1 MLKLG
6 DKLVTKT
13 LQAISDSGGY
23 TEDLTEGKVVEVLFV
38 DDNLIT
44 TDDGDFTIEPDNTGL
59 SWVTFYNKQDL

>member
-13 LQAISDSGGY
+13 LQAISDSGAN

-44 TDDGDFTIEPDNTGL
+44 TDDGDFTIKPDNTGL